1 MTDLIFLEF
10 QFSKFGAMINDQLNI
25 KKGLTKKFNCEFRN
39 YSNPNI
45 LFIINNLRKL
55 AKQNKKIIFLSS
67 KLWKMFIISILFR
80 KNNFGFVYHFIPH
93 KRFLLHK
100 ILIYF
105 MKKNIVFAS
114 HSKTLCQVMKKKFN
128 IKKVY
133 FVPSFMISLNKKTKK
148 LKKNYIFL
156 PKISNKKNVKFDI
169 NKIFD
174 LFEKKKIEITK
185 IYSQVHYDKK
195 KLTSNQK
202 KKLII
207 IKPNLNKKSYD
218 EILKKVHY
226 IFYFWDREHEIR
238 CSGSI
243 LSAISNHIFFITNN
257 NLINKQYGLNK
268 TLVTNYL
275 AKYKIADVS
284 DRFKNF
290 FKYYP
295 DSSKYGSYWSDFI
308 KNIK

>member
-174 LFEKKKIEITK
+174 LFEKKK
-185 IYSQVHYDKK
+185 
-195 KLTSNQK
+195 N
-202 KKLII
+202 
-207 IKPNLNKKSYD
+207 
-218 EILKKVHY
+218 
-226 IFYFWDREHEIR
+226 R
-238 CSGSI
+238 
-243 LSAISNHIFFITNN
+243 NH
-257 NLINKQYGLNK
+257 
-268 TLVTNYL
+268 
-275 AKYKIADVS
+275 
-284 DRFKNF
+284 
-290 FKYYP
+290 
-295 DSSKYGSYWSDFI
+295 
-308 KNIK
+308 KNIFSSSL